1 MIQRTPAQQ
10 KKPFWQRY
18 KIHIAATGFA
28 ILIWFLVVSNGIYDY
43 EITVPIET
51 PVLQPHYVITNEIPA
66 EARIKVRGQGL
77 ALLTFQ
83 LFQEGRLELNVVWEP
98 GEKIVYPR
106 IQDVMLGSGAHSI
119 SVLQLIDPLEIT
131 LLIEETASRVVPVKS
146 HISIK
151 TLPGY
156 TVVGDLHLDPTHV
169 TVRGPQSLL
178 QMIDSIATAALELQ
192 KVKSPVQDHIALIS
206 PQPDK
211 LFFQQ
216 SEVLF
221 HADVQKLMERRMGQ
235 IMVGVRN
242 LPQGF
247 RAIVLPASLSL
258 VAEGGVEV
266 ISKLNEKDIVAY
278 IDYARQ
284 PENSDAQFPAYLEP
298 VENVRYRDISPKR
311 FKLILEKE

>member
-1 MIQRTPAQQ
+1 MMQRTPAQQ

-51 PVLQPHYVITNEIPA
+51 PVLQPHYVITNEIPTQ
-66 EARIKVRGQGL
+66 ARIKVRGQGL
-77 ALLTFQ
+77 ALLTFK

-106 IQDVMLGSGAHSI
+106 IQDVILGSGAHSI

-131 LLIEETASRVVPVKS
+131 LLIEETASRIVPVKS
-146 HISIK
+146 NISIK

-156 TVVGDLHLDPTHV
+156 TVVGNLRLDPTHV
-169 TVRGPQSLL
+169 TIRGPQALL
-178 QMIDSIATAALELQ
+178 QMVDSIATAELILQ
-192 KVKSPVQDHIALIS
+192 QVKSPVQDQIALIS

-211 LFFQQ
+211 LFFQP

-221 HADVQKLMERRMGQ
+221 QADVQKLMERRLSP
-235 IMVGVRN
+235 IPVGSRN
-242 LPQGF
+242 LPHGY

-258 VAEGGVEV
+258 IAEGGVEV
-266 ISKLNEKDIVAY
+266 ISTLDEKDIVAY

-284 PENSDAQFPAYLEP
+284 PKDASAQFPAYLEP